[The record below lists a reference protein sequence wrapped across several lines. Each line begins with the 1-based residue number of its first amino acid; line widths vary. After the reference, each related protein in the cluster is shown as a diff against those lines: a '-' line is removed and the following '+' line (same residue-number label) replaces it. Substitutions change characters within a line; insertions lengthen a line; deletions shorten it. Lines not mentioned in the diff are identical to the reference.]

1 MAISLRIPDD
11 IKERASALAE
21 KSDSTPHAFMVDAIR
36 EKVEAEE
43 ARLAFL
49 DEAETRLAR
58 MKTAGAG
65 IPAAEAF
72 AYFEARAGGGA
83 KPRKPRARKHP

>member
-49 DEAETRLAR
+49 DEAETRLSR
-58 MKTAGAG
+58 MKAAGAG
-65 IPAAEAF
+65 IAAADAF
-72 AYFEARAGGGA
+72 AYLEARANGL
-83 KPRKPRARKHP
+83 KVRKPRPRRLP

>member
-1 MAISLRIPDD
+1 MAISLRVPDD
-11 IKERASALAE
+11 IKERVSELAA
-21 KSDSTPHAFMVDAIR
+21 KTDSSPHAFMVDAIR

-49 DEAETRLAR
+49 EEAEARLAR
-58 MKTAGAG
+58 MKASGAG
-65 IPAAEAF
+65 IAAADAF
-72 AYFEARAGGGA
+72 AYLDRKLTGA

>member
-58 MKTAGAG
+58 MKASGAG
-65 IPAAEAF
+65 ITAADAF
-72 AYFEARAGGGA
+72 AYFEARANGVKA
-83 KPRKPRARKHP
+83 RKPRARKFP